1 MSLPPEGIEIGKC
14 YLTQAG
20 RTRHVIST
28 EGGKVT
34 YRAGRQGTHWKQ
46 WPQRQGMMQVTFA
59 LQAMGVVPCT
69 CSLDFRLVR

>member
-34 YRAGRQGTHWKQ
+34 YRAGRQGARWKQ
-46 WPQRQGMMQVTFA
+46 WP
-59 LQAMGVVPCT
+59 
-69 CSLDFRLVR
+69 